1 MTDLLPSGAL
11 LALWQCLVV
20 AVAASS
26 IAITVTQT
34 ELFRPWREWT
44 AAKNHMI
51 GYLFKCFYCFS
62 HWVVFAGIAI
72 YRPVLVASGALWVDW
87 IVSAFFTLTLS
98 AFVSGLFFKVFQ
110 AAMAKA
116 MLEKD
121 MRIKLG
127 LE

>member
-1 MTDLLPSGAL
+1 MSDPSSTAI
-11 LALWQCLVV
+11 LAAFWQCLVV

-26 IAITVTQT
+26 ISITITQT

-44 AAKNHMI
+44 AKKSHMI

-72 YRPVLVASGALWVDW
+72 YRPVLVESGALWVDW
-87 IVSAFFTLTLS
+87 TVSAFFTLTLC

-110 AAMAKA
+110 AAMTKA
-116 MLEKD
+116 MVEKD